1 MEVLVQDHVATVS
14 STLQYVN
21 EEERP
26 LEALFV
32 FPLPADAAVCHFSAK
47 IGEQEIV
54 AEVQER
60 QSVSP
65 NTNHRRFPY
74 LYYTSPF
81 NKTVSCRRGISMMML

>member
-1 MEVLVQDHVATVS
+1 MQVLVQDHVATVS

-54 AEVQER
+54 AEVQDRET
-60 QSVSP
+60 VSP
-65 NTNHRRFPY
+65 NTNCSSVAYIYTVHHVIK
-74 LYYTSPF
+74 LYPAGEGS
-81 NKTVSCRRGISMMML
+81 V